1 MKWPRIKVRVR
12 EPNPLQKPR
21 ASLGFRMTQLRQGKQ
36 RPKTFLPF
44 NRARKKSLF
53 LQPKSKAGVDRIRF
67 LVRQNLDFTRRRVSC
82 VRGFGFL
89 IASTIHTCSIAAR
102 AILARLLLEQ
112 DYGLGVSAS
121 STFPSPV
128 PSIFARLLLEQD
140 CGSGVST
147 SSSLPSPVASIL
159 ARLLLE
165 QNCGFIV
172 PMDYFL

>member
-21 ASLGFRMTQLRQGKQ
+21 ASPRFRMTQLRQGKQ

-44 NRARKKSLF
+44 NWARKKSLF
-53 LQPKSKAGVDRIRF
+53 LQPKSKAGVDCIRF
-67 LVRQNLDFTRRRVSC
+67 LVRQNLDFIRHRVSC
-82 VRGFGFL
+82 VCGFGFL

-112 DYGLGVSAS
+112 VCGFGISAS
-121 STFPSPV
+121 SSLPSPV
-128 PSIFARLLLEQD
+128 PSILDRLLLEQD

-147 SSSLPSPVASIL
+147 SSSLPSPVPSIL

-165 QNCGFIV
+165 Q
-172 PMDYFL
+172 D

>member
-21 ASLGFRMTQLRQGKQ
+21 ASPGFRMTQLRQGKQ

-67 LVRQNLDFTRRRVSC
+67 LVRQNLDFTQRRVSC

-102 AILARLLLEQ
+102 ARLWTWRLRFFYFPIAGTIHICSIATRARLWIWRLHFFFFPIVGTIHTCSIAVRIKLGIYHS
-112 DYGLGVSAS
+112 YGL
-121 STFPSPV
+121 
-128 PSIFARLLLEQD
+128 L
-140 CGSGVST
+140 
-147 SSSLPSPVASIL
+147 
-159 ARLLLE
+159 
-165 QNCGFIV
+165 FIV
-172 PMDYFL
+172 